1 MECSIATAPREPSI
15 SQRIFSAVPRA
26 GGQIALWRRMRLA
39 TLGFGAFNRVITAV
53 RNEGD
58 GLDGRHQGRRLERHT
73 LLWELQGQEC
83 VLIECEAWKDRDAV
97 LVRVK
102 QGGNPDRTHTF
113 RDCADAVNWAL
124 TLERTLVD
132 RGWKKRI

>member
-1 MECSIATAPREPSI
+1 M
-15 SQRIFSAVPRA
+15 
-26 GGQIALWRRMRLA
+26 
-39 TLGFGAFNRVITAV
+39 GFGAFNRVITAV

-58 GLDGRHQGRRLERHT
+58 GQHARNQGRRLERHT

-102 QGGNPDRTHTF
+102 QGGNPDAPQRSHPG
-113 RDCADAVNWAL
+113 RLQSA
-124 TLERTLVD
+124 RY
-132 RGWKKRI
+132 